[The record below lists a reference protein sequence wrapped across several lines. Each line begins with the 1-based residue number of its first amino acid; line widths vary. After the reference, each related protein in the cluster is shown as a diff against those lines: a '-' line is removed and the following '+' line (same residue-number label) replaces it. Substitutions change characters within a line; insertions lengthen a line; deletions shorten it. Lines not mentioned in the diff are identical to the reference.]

1 MSRKKSRSKR
11 KKKTNKKRDI
21 DIDTDSEIL
30 PPDDYLPVV
39 FELPDLDDDIFEY
52 DIDYQLSKNIEHPLS
67 SLGFQHYLHQ
77 SKDKMEM
84 VEHFKGK
91 KKVYYIM
98 HKFDRYIDNY
108 DNDIGGASKSY
119 FNIKS
124 PNVTAKPNILS
135 RAFYKLWELFFMFD
149 LVQLNKKGFTSAHL
163 AEGPGS
169 FIQAT
174 MFYRDMFS
182 KKNIS
187 KNDKYH
193 AITIHPDDPYVQPID
208 SKFIAYY
215 KKEKP
220 QRIQLHKTYSREISR
235 GSTRKDNGDLTNPKT
250 IKLFGGKFDD
260 KTIDFVTADGGFKWE
275 NENTQEQ
282 EAFRLLLAQ
291 IITALKIQAKGGNFI
306 CKFYE
311 TFTDLTIKL
320 ICMLSTFY
328 KDLYIAK
335 PLMSRK
341 SNSERYIVCMGYNS
355 KNKKKI
361 KLLEDILK
369 DIHKYK
375 GKKHIINIFPEYIIP
390 HDFST
395 SITKLN
401 TTIANNQ
408 FIRINEMVDFVNK
421 QNYIGEVYQER
432 REMQINASQYWIK
445 QYFPKKVEHDAS
457 HDNIIQLTE
466 NIIKNNNKKVNLLEK
481 IIKD

>member
-1 MSRKKSRSKR
+1 MNRKKSRPKH
-11 KKKTNKKRDI
+11 KEKT
-21 DIDTDSEIL
+21 DTDIL
-30 PPDDYLPVV
+30 PPDDYLPIV
-39 FELPDLDDDIFEY
+39 FRLPDLTDNIFEY

-67 SLGFQHYLHQ
+67 SMGFQHYLHQ

-91 KKVYYIM
+91 KKVYHIM

-119 FNIKS
+119 FNIKH
-124 PNVTAKPNILS
+124 PQPNILS
-135 RAFYKLWELFFMFD
+135 RAFYKLWELLFMFD

-174 MFYRDMFS
+174 MFYRDMFG

-193 AITIHPDDPYVQPID
+193 TITIYPDDPYVQPID

-220 QRIQLHKTYSREISR
+220 QRVQLHKTYAREISR
-235 GSTRKDNGDLTNPKT
+235 GSTKKDNGDLTNPKT
-250 IKLFGGKFDD
+250 IKLFGKN
-260 KTIDFVTADGGFKWE
+260 KIVDFITADGGFKWK

-282 EAFRLLLAQ
+282 EAFKLLLAQ
-291 IITALKIQAKGGNFI
+291 IITALKIQAKGGNFV

-311 TFTDLTIKL
+311 TFTDSTIKL

-328 KDLYIAK
+328 KELYIAK

-341 SNSERYIVCMGYNS
+341 SNSERYVVCIKYSNNG
-355 KNKKKI
+355 KKKI
-361 KLLEDILK
+361 KLLENMLK

-375 GKKHIINIFPEYIIP
+375 GKKHIINMFPKYVVP
-390 HDFST
+390 PDFST

-445 QYFPKKVEHDAS
+445 QYFPKKIE
-457 HDNIIQLTE
+457 HDNIRQLAE
-466 NIIKNNNKKVNLLEK
+466 NIIKNNNKKVNLLRK